1 MSKNIK
7 KFSIGGIDLP
17 DNKELNTNLKIEE
30 LPLPD
35 IVYLPVK
42 QHIGKPGEILVEKGD
57 YVKRGQLI
65 IEAKPGVSA
74 SLHASL
80 SGEIIDIKD
89 IPDSRG
95 GKSKAII
102 IQRDKK
108 AKFNR
113 VSFNLKSKKNKT
125 AEEIK
130 EIIKNSGI
138 IGMGGAGFPTHIKL
152 SPPKE
157 KPIDTVIIN
166 GSESEPYVAVDD
178 RTLQEKTA
186 KVYRGLELIKKAV
199 GAENG
204 FIACEDNKKNAIKS
218 LKPEAE
224 NWPELDF
231 EIVDSL
237 YPHGSEKKL
246 IEACLNREIP
256 EGGLP
261 MEVGVVVNNAQ
272 TAVAVAEAVDEDQP
286 VVDRVVSV
294 SGRGIKNPKNLI
306 VPLGTPIKNLLDY
319 CDGVISE
326 KSVLLIGGTM
336 TGFKAESTD
345 IPITKTGFGIIIL
358 SQAEYKEYE
367 SRVCIRCAKCVD
379 ACPVYISPNRITDFI
394 NKDYL
399 EEAKALSLESCIE
412 CGSCAYVCPASR
424 PLLRWLREGKA
435 RLRQANN

>member
-7 KFSIGGIDLP
+7 KFSIGGINLP
-17 DNKELNTNLKIEE
+17 ANKELNTNLKIEE

-35 IVYLPVK
+35 VVYLPVK
-42 QHIGKPGEILVEKGD
+42 QHIGKPGELIVEKGD

-65 IEAKPGVSA
+65 VKAEPGVSA
-74 SLHASL
+74 SLHASV
-80 SGEIIDIKD
+80 SGEVIDIKD

-102 IQRDKK
+102 IKRDKK

-113 VSFNLKSKKNKT
+113 INFNLKSKKNKT

-130 EIIKNSGI
+130 EIIKDSGI

-152 SPPKE
+152 SPPKD

-166 GSESEPYVAVDD
+166 GSESEPFVAVDD
-178 RTLQEKTA
+178 RTMQEKTA
-186 KVYRGLELIKKAV
+186 KIYRGLELIKKAV

-218 LKPEAE
+218 LKTESK
-224 NWPELDF
+224 NWPELDYK
-231 EIVDSL
+231 IVDSL
-237 YPHGSEKKL
+237 YPHGAEKKL

-261 MEVGVVVNNAQ
+261 MEVGVVVNNVQ
-272 TAVAVAEAVDEDQP
+272 TAVAVAEAVDEEQP

-294 SGRGIKNPKNLI
+294 SGHGIKNPKNLI
-306 VPLGTPIKNLLDY
+306 VPLGTPIKELLDY
-319 CDGVISE
+319 CNGLISKE
-326 KSVLLIGGTM
+326 SVLLIGGTM
-336 TGFKAESTD
+336 TGFRAESTD

-358 SQAEYKEYE
+358 SKAEYKEYE

-394 NKDYL
+394 NNDYL
-399 EEAKALSLESCIE
+399 EEAEALSLASCIE